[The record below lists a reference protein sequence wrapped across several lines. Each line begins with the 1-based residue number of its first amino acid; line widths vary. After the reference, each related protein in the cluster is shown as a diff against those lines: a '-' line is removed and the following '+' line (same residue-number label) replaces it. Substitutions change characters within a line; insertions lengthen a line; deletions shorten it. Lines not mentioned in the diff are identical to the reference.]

1 MLALLQNTCRE
12 TGRTVI
18 VITHNSA
25 LTAMADRVIHI
36 RNGQVAGVEVNENP
50 TPVERIEW

>member
-1 MLALLQNTCRE
+1 MQDTCRN

-18 VITHNSA
+18 VITHNQA

-36 RNGQVAGVEVNENP
+36 KSGTVVSSELNTDP

>member
-1 MLALLQNTCRE
+1 MQDTCRN

-25 LTAMADRVIHI
+25 LTGMADRVIHI
-36 RNGQVAGVEVNENP
+36 RNGQVAAMEVNENP
-50 TPVERIEW
+50 IPVERIEW